1 MLPLIIGKNK
11 IMQYCHCSFVD
22 HRMTQITPYSYNE
35 GGSRRL
41 PIREVNNQFRKDKMK
56 RE

>member
-1 MLPLIIGKNK
+1 MLSLIIGKNK

-22 HRMTQITPYSYNE
+22 HRMTQITAYSYNE

-41 PIREVNNQFRKDKMK
+41 PIREVHNQFSKDKMK